1 MRDNTNVTED
11 GPISRRI
18 FVAGMTALGV
28 GGAAGCLSDG
38 DGTASPG
45 NGETTDTS
53 TDEGSVN
60 TPTDGMPA
68 DTSTDETTT
77 DTSTD
82 ETPTDTPQRSM
93 GVPTGLTYQFYE
105 GVESLSNLEDSAPTS
120 SGDVT
125 HMTTEAEDGTGAFR
139 FTGELVLGGRL
150 PAGPYTFT
158 SELAGS
164 SVDTLR
170 MQVNGNDI
178 QFSTNTWELRLPEG
192 THDLTVD
199 FLQES
204 AGDQVNLGWK
214 GPMGSLL
221 PRIAEADPFRSEMQ
235 EGGTYEI
242 HVGERLVT
250 KQMQMPNSGSD
261 ESKRSLAV
269 GPTSYR
275 NFCVDLN
282 TGNVPYAWFG
292 AFLDYGPMVSYGGGR
307 GDSPGQPL
315 GTTFDVGGV
324 DYPIRIGSPDAEPTV
339 EFVAHR
345 ERPTFEVHYDV
356 DGTRVVQ
363 QVEGV
368 YGEMGLTYT
377 VRFEEFPSRTVYFL
391 TDPDAPIEREA
402 SAGTWNDGRLELTER
417 LEEFT
422 VTVTN
427 TEVGS

>member
-1 MRDNTNVTED
+1 MAENNNVTRD
-11 GPISRRI
+11 GSVGRRM
-18 FVAGMTALGV
+18 FVSGMTALGV

-38 DGTASPG
+38 GGDGTASPG
-45 NGETTDTS
+45 EETTETTDAS
-53 TDEGSVN
+53 TDEGS
-60 TPTDGMPA
+60 
-68 DTSTDETTT
+68 T

-82 ETPTDTPQRSM
+82 ETATDTPSDGTPTDTPASPE

-105 GVESLSNLEDSAPTS
+105 GVESLSNLEDSTPTS

-125 HMTTEAEDGTGAFR
+125 HMTTELEDGTGAFR
-139 FTGELVLGGRL
+139 FTGELVLGPRL
-150 PAGPYTFT
+150 PAGAYTFT
-158 SELAGS
+158 SDLADS
-164 SVDTLR
+164 SEDRLR
-170 MQVNGNDI
+170 MSVNGNEI
-178 QFSTNTWELRLPEG
+178 QFTTTTWELRLPEG

-199 FLQES
+199 FLRES
-204 AGDQVNLGWK
+204 ADDQVNLGWK

-221 PRIAEADPFRSEMQ
+221 PRIAESDPFRGEIK
-235 EGGTYEI
+235 EGGKYEI
-242 HVGERLVT
+242 HVGDRLET

-261 ESKRSLAV
+261 SSKRSLAV

-324 DYPIRIGSPDAEPTV
+324 DYPVRIGSVEEEPTV

-345 ERPTFEVHYDV
+345 ERPTFELHYDV

-368 YGEMGLTYT
+368 SGEMGLTYT
-377 VRFEEFPSRTVYFL
+377 VQFEELPSKTVYFL
-391 TDPDAPIEREA
+391 TDPDAPIDREA
-402 SAGTWNDGRLELTER
+402 SVGTWNGGELQISER
-417 LEEFT
+417 VEEFT

-427 TEVGS
+427 TEVGP